1 MQIHN
6 LKRKFKNKKDR
17 LIGRGGKHAKTAGR
31 GGKGQTA
38 RSGNKRRPELRDI
51 IKKLPKLRGYRF
63 NSYAL
68 KPVSVSLTKIAKV
81 FPKGGEVNP
90 KALLELKVIK
100 NKKGILPQV
109 KLLNSKEAFAVK
121 ITVSGCTVSK
131 TAQEQILKA
140 GGEVK
145 VIEPKK

>member
-1 MQIHN
+1 
-6 LKRKFKNKKDR
+6 
-17 LIGRGGKHAKTAGR
+17 
-31 GGKGQTA
+31 
-38 RSGNKRRPELRDI
+38 
-51 IKKLPKLRGYRF
+51 LPKLRGYRF

-90 KALLELKVIK
+90 KTLLELKVIK

-109 KLLNSKEAFAVK
+109 KLLNSKEAFTVK
-121 ITVSGCTVSK
+121 ISVSGCTVSK